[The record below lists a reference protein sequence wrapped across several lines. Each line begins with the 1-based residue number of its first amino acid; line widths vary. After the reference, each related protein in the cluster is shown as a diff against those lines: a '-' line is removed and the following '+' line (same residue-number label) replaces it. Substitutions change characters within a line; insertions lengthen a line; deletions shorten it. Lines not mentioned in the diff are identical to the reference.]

1 MALRDILLRFFD
13 REIDRF
19 KRLSG
24 WFLQLRDQN
33 IQHSIIAGWDGSDM
47 RMVGVTRTNAM
58 IVNDSPVRG
67 SLSAQAPADSSPVYL
82 GNTDANWVTIHPRAS
97 NTGDVFVAVGTA
109 PTLNTEMLL
118 VKGQYHTFPVNNL
131 NDIQI
136 IIQTSGDRIDVVW
149 G

>member
-58 IVNDSPVRG
+58 IVNDSPARG
-67 SLSAQAPADSSPVYL
+67 SFRHSSTSANEVYRL
-82 GNTDANWVTIHPRAS
+82 PDIEANWVTIYPPS
-97 NTGDVFVAVGTA
+97 GNNGGVYVAVGVT
-109 PTLNTEMLL
+109 PTMANSMFL
-118 VKGQYHTFPVNNL
+118 VKNQYHDFPVNNL
-131 NDIQI
+131 SDVQLLFSA
-136 IIQTSGDRIDVVW
+136 SGDSVHIVY